1 MLSYNKIYQLT
12 GRFFFEER
20 MAKFYV
26 TNPDRRQNLLVKRVS
41 VLDIG
46 LIKNILKYHF
56 DSTIKC
62 RCLCAIEYMVK

>member
-20 MAKFYV
+20 MAIFYV

-41 VLDIG
+41 VLDIS
-46 LIKNILKYHF
+46 LIKKYSKISF
-56 DSTIKC
+56 
-62 RCLCAIEYMVK
+62 